1 MNKRLILALS
11 LSFLI
16 SLNGYTQSA
25 VTKNKIEFIDYKK
38 EIPVQNFI
46 ETFVK
51 EVEVIPLETTKL
63 SLIDKY
69 PRLEIFDNQ
78 FYVYNI
84 LGIYK
89 ILRFDSN
96 GKFLNSV
103 GASGRG
109 PQEFNDIANIEVDKK
124 GVSLLSARPSYSI
137 YRFNHNG
144 KFISKR
150 LLDEKPLQLFS
161 YKEGSLIF
169 NGFNNAQG
177 RLIFTDSLGKNAR
190 VLLKEKKF
198 FQNMEGV
205 KAITSSCKDF
215 LSFNDCFTDTI
226 YRISGLSASP
236 SVVYNMK
243 EYKTAK
249 ELLEQMKDQKSGF
262 INAMNSLFSVVF
274 YFYENHKYILS
285 AHTVFNKGESFLLCM
300 IKDKVANRW
309 EWIRYSEIEANKAL
323 LLSAILTE
331 KSEIITIV
339 QPETVINL
347 PDSIMKLLINKE
359 LVKSLKEEDNY
370 VILRMKLK

>member
-1 MNKRLILALS
+1 MKKQIILTLS
-11 LSFLI
+11 LSLLF
-16 SLNGYTQSA
+16 SLNGYGQSA
-25 VTKNKIEFIDYKK
+25 ATKSKIEIVELKK
-38 EIPVQNFI
+38 EIPYQQFF

-51 EVEVIPLETTKL
+51 EIEVIPLETTKL

-69 PRLEIFDNQ
+69 PRLEIFNNQ
-78 FYVYNI
+78 FYVYNT

-96 GKFLNSV
+96 GKFLNSIGV
-103 GASGRG
+103 SGRG
-109 PQEFNDIANIEVDKK
+109 PQEFNDIVNIEVDKN

-150 LLDEKPLQLFS
+150 LLDEKPLQVFS
-161 YKEGSLIF
+161 YKEGSLIY
-169 NGFNNAQG
+169 NGFNNAHG

-205 KAITSSCKDF
+205 RAITSSCKDF
-215 LSFNDCFTDTI
+215 LSFNDCFTDTV

-262 INAMNSLFSVVF
+262 INAMNSVFSVVLN
-274 YFYENHKYILS
+274 FYENHKYILS
-285 AHTVFNKGESFLLCM
+285 AHSVFKTGESFLLCM
-300 IKDKVANRW
+300 IKDKIANRW
-309 EWIRYSEIEANKAL
+309 EWIKYTDSQASNDFL
-323 LLSAILTE
+323 LLGLLTE
-331 KSEIITIV
+331 KDEIFTTV
-339 QPETVINL
+339 QPKTLLNMSDEM
-347 PDSIMKLLINKE
+347 MKLITNKE
-359 LVKSLKEEDNY
+359 SVKNLKEEDNY